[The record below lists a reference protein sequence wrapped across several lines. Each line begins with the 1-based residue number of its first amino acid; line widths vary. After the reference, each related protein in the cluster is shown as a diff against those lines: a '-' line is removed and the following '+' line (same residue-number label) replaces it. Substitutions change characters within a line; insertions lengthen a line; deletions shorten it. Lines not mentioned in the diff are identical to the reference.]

1 MFVKVTK
8 RQGKEYIQI
17 IKKYRDANGKAKDKT
32 VLTPGFVD
40 KYIDIYDDPIAHFKD
55 EAKRLTD
62 EEDEN
67 YNLSLQLNLNE
78 KLLED
83 ESNIYN
89 VGYVVLKRLY
99 RSLKLDEFFKKESK
113 NLKIKYDLNKIY
125 ELLVFSR
132 ILFPASKRKTLN
144 ESNKLFEDYSDISL
158 DDIYS
163 ALDIFS
169 SLDDKIQ
176 EWIFIHSKDICERDL
191 SLGYFDCTNFYYDI
205 SRPDETVLNENGEV
219 EKIGYR
225 KYGPEKNHRKDPIVE
240 MGLLMDNKSIP
251 ITYSIFPGNE
261 SEKVHMLPIVKSV
274 RSKYNIERII
284 IVADRGLN
292 TSDNIYKLNGDNKT
306 DNNSLDGYVY
316 GQSVRIADKEFK
328 EWVLKKDDYIKTKIT
343 DKETDDNTVDDDLVF
358 IHKSRI
364 YPKSI
369 AVDYVNKNGKT
380 VKRKVTVDQKQLV
393 YYSSKYAKK
402 QKLDRQRS
410 IDRAID
416 LIAHPKKYDKA
427 AAKGASGYVLNIA
440 FDKDSGEV
448 IAKNL
453 SLDEEKIKEEEKY
466 DGYYSIVTSELNMD
480 DLKIREIYRG
490 LIKIED
496 SFRIT
501 KTDFHSR
508 PAYVFTDS
516 HIEAHFQTCFTSLVL
531 IRLLENKLNNK
542 YIPSQILD
550 SLRKCNCVHI
560 KENIY
565 QFIYSDEII
574 KEIEETFLVDLTTK
588 YRKRDN
594 IRRLLKY

>member
-205 SRPDETVLNENGEV
+205 SRPDETKLNENGEI

-306 DNNSLDGYVY
+306 DNNSLE
-316 GQSVRIADKEFK
+316 I
-328 EWVLKKDDYIKTKIT
+328 IT
-343 DKETDDNTVDDDLVF
+343 PLELHLYE
-358 IHKSRI
+358 I
-364 YPKSI
+364 
-369 AVDYVNKNGKT
+369 
-380 VKRKVTVDQKQLV
+380 
-393 YYSSKYAKK
+393 
-402 QKLDRQRS
+402 
-410 IDRAID
+410 
-416 LIAHPKKYDKA
+416 
-427 AAKGASGYVLNIA
+427 LNISKKILTISTTPQFTKLA
-440 FDKDSGEV
+440 ISLFTKSS
-448 IAKNL
+448 L
-453 SLDEEKIKEEEKY
+453 SLVI
-466 DGYYSIVTSELNMD
+466 
-480 DLKIREIYRG
+480 
-490 LIKIED
+490 
-496 SFRIT
+496 
-501 KTDFHSR
+501 
-508 PAYVFTDS
+508 
-516 HIEAHFQTCFTSLVL
+516 
-531 IRLLENKLNNK
+531 
-542 YIPSQILD
+542 
-550 SLRKCNCVHI
+550 
-560 KENIY
+560 
-565 QFIYSDEII
+565 
-574 KEIEETFLVDLTTK
+574 
-588 YRKRDN
+588 
-594 IRRLLKY
+594 

>member
-8 RQGKEYIQI
+8 RQGKDYIQI
-17 IKKYRDANGKAKDKT
+17 IKKYRDANGKPKDKT

-40 KYIDIYDDPIAHFKD
+40 KYIDIYDDPIAHFKK
-55 EAKRLTD
+55 EAQRMSQ
-62 EEDEN
+62 EEEEN

-176 EWIFIHSKDICERDL
+176 EWIFIHSEDICERDL

-205 SRPDETVLNENGEV
+205 SRPDETILNENGEI

-343 DKETDDNTVDDDLVF
+343 DKETDDDTVDDDLVF

-364 YPKSI
+364 YPKNIS
-369 AVDYVNKNGKT
+369 VDYVNKNGKT
-380 VKRKVTVDQKQLV
+380 VKRKITVDQKQLV

-560 KENIY
+560 KENVY

>member
-40 KYIDIYDDPIAHFKD
+40 KYIGVYDDPIAHFKK
-55 EAKRLTD
+55 EAQRMSQ
-62 EEDEN
+62 EEEEN
-67 YNLSLQLNLNE
+67 YNFSLQINLND
-78 KLLED
+78 KLLDD

-132 ILFPASKRKTLN
+132 ILFPASKRKTLS

-205 SRPDETVLNENGEV
+205 SRPDETVLNDNGEV

-251 ITYSIFPGNE
+251 ISYSIFPGNE

-343 DKETDDNTVDDDLVF
+343 DKETDDDTVDDNLVF

-369 AVDYVNKNGKT
+369 AVDYVNKKGKT

>member
-8 RQGKEYIQI
+8 RQGKDYIQI
-17 IKKYRDANGKAKDKT
+17 IKKYRDANGKPKDKT

-40 KYIDIYDDPIAHFKD
+40 KYIGIYDDPIAHFKK
-55 EAKRLTD
+55 EAQRMSQ
-62 EEDEN
+62 EEEEN

-176 EWIFIHSKDICERDL
+176 EWIFIHSEDICERDL

-205 SRPDETVLNENGEV
+205 SRPDETILNENGEI

-316 GQSVRIADKEFK
+316 GQSIRSADTEFK
-328 EWVLKKDDYIKTKIT
+328 QWVLKNDDYIKTKIA
-343 DKETDDNTVDDDLVF
+343 DEEIDDDTVDDDLIF

-369 AVDYVNKNGKT
+369 SVDYVNKNGKT
-380 VKRKVTVDQKQLV
+380 VKRKITVDQKQLV

-560 KENIY
+560 KENVY

>member
-40 KYIDIYDDPIAHFKD
+40 KYIGVYDDPIAHFKK
-55 EAKRLTD
+55 EAQRMSQ
-62 EEDEN
+62 EEEEN
-67 YNLSLQLNLNE
+67 YNFSLQINLND
-78 KLLED
+78 KLLDD

-132 ILFPASKRKTLN
+132 ILFPASKRKTLS

-205 SRPDETVLNENGEV
+205 SRPDETVLNDNGEV

-251 ITYSIFPGNE
+251 ISYSIFPGNE

-343 DKETDDNTVDDDLVF
+343 DKETDDDTVDDNLVF

-369 AVDYVNKNGKT
+369 AVDYVNKKGKT

-560 KENIY
+560 KENVY

>member
-343 DKETDDNTVDDDLVF
+343 DKETDDDTVDDDLVF

>member
-40 KYIDIYDDPIAHFKD
+40 KYIGVYDDPIAHFKK
-55 EAKRLTD
+55 EAQRMSQ
-62 EEDEN
+62 EEEEN
-67 YNLSLQLNLNE
+67 YNFSLQINLND
-78 KLLED
+78 KLLDD

-205 SRPDETVLNENGEV
+205 SRPDETKLNENGEI

-251 ITYSIFPGNE
+251 ISYSIFPGNE

-316 GQSVRIADKEFK
+316 GQSVRISDKEFK
-328 EWVLKKDDYIKTKIT
+328 QWVLKKDDYIKTKIT
-343 DKETDDNTVDDDLVF
+343 DKETDDDTVDDDLVF

-369 AVDYVNKNGKT
+369 TVDYVNKNGKT

-410 IDRAID
+410 IDRAKD

-440 FDKDSGEV
+440 FDKQTGE
-448 IAKNL
+448 ITSKKL

-516 HIEAHFQTCFTSLVL
+516 HIEAHFQT
-531 IRLLENKLNNK
+531 
-542 YIPSQILD
+542 
-550 SLRKCNCVHI
+550 
-560 KENIY
+560 
-565 QFIYSDEII
+565 
-574 KEIEETFLVDLTTK
+574 
-588 YRKRDN
+588 
-594 IRRLLKY
+594 